1 MADEVFLVKQQ
12 TNLVKTWLAEGVE
25 GVGGGGGADSTP
37 PPPAPD
43 NTIVGALLL
52 TPRFMDIKYPKHI
65 ALCDTN
71 SVILLIVIIMTHSFY
86 LSPKK
91 I

>member
-1 MADEVFLVKQQ
+1 M
-12 TNLVKTWLAEGVE
+12 KTWLAEGVE
-25 GVGGGGGADSTP
+25 GVGGGGGGA
-37 PPPAPD
+37 D